1 MGQRADEIAA
11 PRHQQGEKGGDNGA
25 PLYLLAVPD
34 AVIFMYH
41 LGQAPGAEAGHQQGG
56 NQGHSRFPRQGRHF
70 VGFHVVRHVGKAL
83 AQAAHLGGQ
92 HHQHN
97 QGGNANHHHKAL
109 DEIRF
114 QGSHVASQHQQQ
126 GRSDGNNNHTYL
138 FVNAQNNRA
147 DTCKPLINR
156 GGIGDKEH
164 KNYDAGEK
172 PHGRALKALFKKL
185 GHGFDI
191 VPPGDFPGTVCQHQ
205 PGQKGAENRVP
216 NAHQHAP

>member
-1 MGQRADEIAA
+1 M
-11 PRHQQGEKGGDNGA
+11 
-25 PLYLLAVPD
+25 
-34 AVIFMYH
+34 
-41 LGQAPGAEAGHQQGG
+41 
-56 NQGHSRFPRQGRHF
+56 
-70 VGFHVVRHVGKAL
+70 
-83 AQAAHLGGQ
+83 
-92 HHQHN
+92 
-97 QGGNANHHHKAL
+97 

-138 FVNAQNNRA
+138 FVNAQDNRA
-147 DTCKPLINR
+147 DTGEPLINR
-156 GGIGDKEH
+156 GGIGDEEH

-216 NAHQHAP
+216 NAHQHAPKAIAPAGAPRVADEHHRREVGRAIGERGYPRPGAAASHGEGGHVRALARVEYAHRQHEDGVYADNYPDRQLLVHWNHPQSKVLFIPAGCGLWHRLCPLWTLC